1 MFIIIIFKFQIRNTD
16 IRRKIFE
23 YNIFF
28 KFEKRCIYSLL
39 FPEILISI
47 GTFYI
52 IILYNILIIN

>member
-23 YNIFF
+23 YNVFF
-28 KFEKRCIYSLL
+28 KFKKRCTYLLL

-47 GTFYI
+47 GKFFI
-52 IILYNILIIN
+52 I